1 MAGLAVITCLAVML
15 ATSDALRIFVSVRDP
30 GRTKAEC
37 TPLKQMI
44 TDSII
49 SAGITFFADH
59 PRENSTFDPNSID
72 PFTPSVLIEKYYGH
86 EASAVQFTEAILSVV
101 YAAEKVPEKRKD
113 RNDMR
118 RNLYSYIKAGSYE
131 YARQRAGELLRNIIE
146 EYVIDTPEWK
156 VWGCVVGDKIIDVL
170 EALEVEYYR

>member
-1 MAGLAVITCLAVML
+1 MARLVIVYFAVVLLAS
-15 ATSDALRIFVSVRDP
+15 SDALRIFVTVRDP
-30 GRTKAEC
+30 ERSKAEC
-37 TPLKQMI
+37 TPLKQTI

-59 PRENSTFDPNSID
+59 PRGNDTFDPNSIE
-72 PFTPSVLIEKYYGH
+72 PFTPSVLIEKYYGK
-86 EASAVQFTEAILSVV
+86 EASAIQFTEAILSVV
-101 YAAEKVPEKRKD
+101 FAAENIPEKRRD

-131 YARQRAGELLRNIIE
+131 FARKRAGELLRNIIE
-146 EYVIDTPEWK
+146 EYVVDTPEWK
-156 VWGCVVGDKIIDVL
+156 VWGCVVEGKIFDVL